1 MTTRIAICLTKMLK
15 ICSTR
20 LHEPYVKQILLA
32 GVRKKSEIPLTF
44 SENDLSIKGYSI
56 DKEANVE
63 KEEFALTSNTEY
75 HIKEYGTQKTII
87 YLLVVIYKEA
97 KLKNRRVNMCRVFN
111 TNEKFQKQLTCIT
124 IFVLIY
130 LER

>member
-44 SENDLSIKGYSI
+44 SENDLSINSYSI

-75 HIKEYGTQKTII
+75 HIKKYVT
-87 YLLVVIYKEA
+87 
-97 KLKNRRVNMCRVFN
+97 
-111 TNEKFQKQLTCIT
+111 
-124 IFVLIY
+124 
-130 LER
+130 